1 MPLLSQNNTI
11 CHFAHIPK
19 CGGSS
24 IENYCQSVG
33 INIAFIDRAFLAS
46 PAAQP
51 WNVSSPQHIDGYSL
65 SRLFPIEFFNFGFAV
80 VRDPVSR
87 IVSAFKHQ
95 IIQKK
100 IPEDTNLSEFVKQ
113 ELNNI
118 SGQLGVYDNHFL
130 PQTKFLIPGM
140 SYQIYKLENGLDNVS
155 QFIDSKFQ
163 NSELDKKILH
173 YNADRS
179 KALINPSQV
188 LIDDQAMDILKE
200 VYKDDFIKLGY

>member
-1 MPLLSQNNTI
+1 MDTDSEQQ
-11 CHFAHIPK
+11 
-19 CGGSS
+19 SS
-24 IENYCQSVG
+24 
-33 INIAFIDRAFLAS
+33 
-46 PAAQP
+46 
-51 WNVSSPQHIDGYSL
+51 
-65 SRLFPIEFFNFGFAV
+65 
-80 VRDPVSR
+80 
-87 IVSAFKHQ
+87 KQ

-173 YNADRS
+173 YNADRY

-188 LIDDQAMDILKE
+188 LLDSQAMDILKE